1 MRKIIFVILVC
12 FTFLSST
19 GCKASYV
26 SPLETPDVTKAA
38 DDAAYDLDYNQL
50 NNDVIDTLQD
60 KEIYGF
66 VKDMELTGDNGAMEI
81 NFNAEI
87 MENVSDDATEL
98 FLTDATKAI
107 VDGACT
113 QDFRF
118 EGYTNDSFGNLS
130 SIYGLNLTVR
140 CGDEIV
146 KEYKIAKGES
156 IPFDPTL
163 TIENVIG

>member
-1 MRKIIFVILVC
+1 MRKIYIAILVC
-12 FTFLSST
+12 LAVISVTA
-19 GCKASYV
+19 CKESYV

-38 DDAAYDLDYNQL
+38 EDASYDLDFDQL
-50 NNDVIDTLQD
+50 NNDVLDTLQG

-66 VKDMELTGDNGAMEI
+66 VKDMEVTGDNGAMEI

-87 MENVSDDATEL
+87 VEGVSDEATEIL
-98 FLTDATKAI
+98 LTDATKAI

-118 EGYTNDSFGNLS
+118 EGYTDEGFGNLS
-130 SIYGLNLTVR
+130 SIYGLNMTVK
-140 CGDEIV
+140 CGEEVV

-163 TIENVIG
+163 SIENVIG